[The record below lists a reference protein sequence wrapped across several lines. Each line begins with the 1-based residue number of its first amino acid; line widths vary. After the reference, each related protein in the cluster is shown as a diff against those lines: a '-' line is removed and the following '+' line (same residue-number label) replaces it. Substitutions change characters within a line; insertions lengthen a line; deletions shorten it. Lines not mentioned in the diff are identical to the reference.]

1 MSEGYPPTLIY
12 TWQPKSTAPEEINAL
27 IQRCFILS
35 SFHPQPWSIEIIL
48 KNPPKKEK
56 KLVSLSSTVSK
67 SASVSATSSHT
78 DEAIYFVRQPDIEVC
93 CVVPKRKIMSTDGI
107 EVMAL
112 TDNCEERWLTKTFP
126 VVGKQGSSGTTD
138 WVTRSI
144 WRASGQRFIF
154 SKEYVISIGY
164 LEHMGASTQ
173 PCVEISL
180 LLDDNTSNT
189 GTAGGNSSSLDNLQL
204 CTTKLHRIVT
214 DLLSILALDNEILPS
229 IDGNTSNSN
238 STTGEFGM
246 SVGSRSLQWIHC
258 L

>member
-12 TWQPKSTAPEEINAL
+12 TWQSKSTAPEEIHAL
-27 IQRCFILS
+27 TQRCSVLS
-35 SFHPQPWSIEIIL
+35 SYHPQPWSLEIIL

-56 KLVSLSSTVSK
+56 KLVSLSNTVSK
-67 SASVSATSSHT
+67 GGSAAATTSSSSRS
-78 DEAIYFVRQPDIEVC
+78 DDAFYFVRQPDMEVC
-93 CVVPKRKIMSTDGI
+93 CVVPKRKNMSTEDV
-107 EVMAL
+107 EVIAL
-112 TDNCEERWLTKTFP
+112 NDNCEDRWLSKTFP

-154 SKEYVISIGY
+154 SNEYVISIGY

-173 PCVEISL
+173 PCVEVSFL
-180 LLDDNTSNT
+180 LNDHTDT
-189 GTAGGNSSSLDNLQL
+189 GTTAIDNLQL

-214 DLLSILALDNEILPS
+214 DLLSILALDQEILPS
-229 IDGNTSNSN
+229 IDGKTSNN
-238 STTGEFGM
+238 SGNRTTGGFDM
-246 SVGSRSLQWIHC
+246 TIGSRALQWIHC